1 MGMKILLSWLK
12 TYIDISLT
20 TEEIVQTLTMLG
32 IEVDNV
38 EYIEP
43 LFDGVISAKVVK
55 KEAHPSAHSLCIA
68 EVFDGN
74 STIKVVCGAPN
85 CREGLITA
93 FAPVGATLYPEG
105 PTKDKL
111 VITSREVRGVISNG
125 MLCSEKELGIIDEH
139 AGIIEFASDMKVG
152 LLLDE
157 YFRDVVFDVSFT
169 PNLGYCMSIYGI
181 AKELAAALN
190 LPLKPI
196 QKQALPNLVDESFEN
211 PKVTLFFSEGCPRYS
226 ALSIDNI
233 VIAPSSFEVRYRLEK
248 CGIRCQNNVVD
259 ATNYVMYLI
268 GQPMHAFDRDAIFE
282 NQISIRKSLK
292 GEVVTLLD
300 DVRKELPE
308 DLVLISDTRD
318 PLAVGGIMGCKESR
332 VKETT
337 SKIVLESAYFD
348 PKVIR
353 KASKALG
360 VSSESSKRF
369 ERGTDPNNTVFGLQL
384 ALELLSAKNSTFKIV
399 GFSDTVK
406 GAFDDKSISLRLSR
420 IAKILGEEYSIAE
433 VESILKRLGFQVQWD
448 GQDTFTVKVPFAR
461 HDITQEIDLISEVVR
476 IHGYA
481 QNASSIPMYSGSL
494 LADSQVFTLSQF
506 VRKKLTSVGLQ
517 EFLTCDLISPE
528 LAKIVADHPISDD
541 AIVKVLHPMSQDQS
555 VLRPSLLP
563 GLLQVV
569 QKNVCQR
576 NFDIRGFEVGSVF
589 LKDKQEFS
597 EEIVCGIVLSGNK
610 MPVHFSEAASESD
623 FFDAK
628 AIVED
633 LFSSLGISKLELV
646 PSNVAI
652 FHPGR
657 QAKVY
662 TDGMHIGTIGELHPA
677 ILRQFAI
684 RNRVLYAE
692 CGLKSLLTHKIG
704 QFRFQKLAQTP
715 SSERDWTAT
724 LSKKLSFASI
734 EKVLSEI
741 DSGIL
746 ESFELKGIYENEK
759 LGKDVHNVTLRFVF
773 RNKNKTLQQ
782 PEVDA
787 EFDRIVRLCMQNF
800 GSN

>member
-38 EYIEP
+38 EFIEP

-125 MLCSEKELGIIDEH
+125 MLCSEKELGIIDQD
-139 AGIIEFASDMKVG
+139 AGIIEFASDMKIG

-157 YFRDVVFDVSFT
+157 YFHDVVFDLSFT

-196 QKQALPNLVDESFEN
+196 QKQALVNLVDERFEN

-248 CGIRCQNNVVD
+248 CGIRSQNNVVD
-259 ATNYVMYLI
+259 ATNYIMYLI
-268 GQPMHAFDRDAIFE
+268 GQPMHAFDRDSIFD
-282 NQISIRKSLK
+282 NQIMIRKSLQ
-292 GEVVTLLD
+292 GEVAILLD
-300 DVRKELPE
+300 DVKKELPE

-332 VKETT
+332 VKDTT
-337 SKIVLESAYFD
+337 SKIVLESCYFD

-360 VSSESSKRF
+360 VSSESSRRF
-369 ERGTDPNNTVFGLQL
+369 ERGTDPHNTVFALQL

-406 GAFDDKSISLRLSR
+406 GTFDDKLISNGYEILTEYELEQVEEIKERLKNGENPMVLKKLLAFE
-420 IAKILGEEYSIAE
+420 IAKDIKGEQEAKNAQEYFENIFQKKNLNTNIPIRTIKQNNINILDLIVQCKITNSKSQAKRLVEQNAVTINGKKITDWNKNIQLDNGSI
-433 VESILKRLGFQVQWD
+433 ILKCGKHVYQV
-448 GQDTFTVKVPFAR
+448 
-461 HDITQEIDLISEVVR
+461 E
-476 IHGYA
+476 Y
-481 QNASSIPMYSGSL
+481 IP
-494 LADSQVFTLSQF
+494 
-506 VRKKLTSVGLQ
+506 
-517 EFLTCDLISPE
+517 
-528 LAKIVADHPISDD
+528 
-541 AIVKVLHPMSQDQS
+541 
-555 VLRPSLLP
+555 
-563 GLLQVV
+563 
-569 QKNVCQR
+569 N
-576 NFDIRGFEVGSVF
+576 
-589 LKDKQEFS
+589 
-597 EEIVCGIVLSGNK
+597 
-610 MPVHFSEAASESD
+610 
-623 FFDAK
+623 
-628 AIVED
+628 
-633 LFSSLGISKLELV
+633 
-646 PSNVAI
+646 
-652 FHPGR
+652 
-657 QAKVY
+657 
-662 TDGMHIGTIGELHPA
+662 
-677 ILRQFAI
+677 
-684 RNRVLYAE
+684 
-692 CGLKSLLTHKIG
+692 
-704 QFRFQKLAQTP
+704 
-715 SSERDWTAT
+715 
-724 LSKKLSFASI
+724 
-734 EKVLSEI
+734 
-741 DSGIL
+741 
-746 ESFELKGIYENEK
+746 
-759 LGKDVHNVTLRFVF
+759 
-773 RNKNKTLQQ
+773 
-782 PEVDA
+782 
-787 EFDRIVRLCMQNF
+787 
-800 GSN
+800 